1 MERVTTQLVYAK
13 EELANAKSYNT
24 TLMEMYNDLKARWN
38 AIWQEPEMTDAW
50 RRVEV
55 RKEKETKEKARQE
68 AEAKRE
74 SMARQNRYIGVLDKF
89 IHEGHEALS
98 SFAKTDRVNFNEK
111 ESASIYYSIMASAV
125 KHNIGLDSKACIEL
139 AAKRFLSDMSW
150 HGFTDFKQECVTSW
164 TKLFATNEVQFTDK
178 AIDYFLA
185 FVDYISCS
193 ADTYVSLGGS
203 HGCADQLTNWD
214 GTQKEGLGTVTR
226 IKHRVQR

>member
-1 MERVTTQLVYAK
+1 MQNLNKQIEENKSLRAENDALKTENNKVKQRISQLDEKAVERVTTQLVCAK
-13 EELANAKSYNT
+13 EELAGAKSYNT

-50 RRVEV
+50 RRMEA

-111 ESASIYYSIMASAV
+111 ESASMYYA
-125 KHNIGLDSKACIEL
+125 
-139 AAKRFLSDMSW
+139 SW
-150 HGFTDFKQECVTSW
+150 HLQ
-164 TKLFATNEVQFTDK
+164 
-178 AIDYFLA
+178 
-185 FVDYISCS
+185 
-193 ADTYVSLGGS
+193 
-203 HGCADQLTNWD
+203 
-214 GTQKEGLGTVTR
+214 
-226 IKHRVQR
+226 